1 MTRRMG
7 SYDNYSPVHISVS
20 IIGKY
25 WTFNIH
31 LVQRPYF
38 NLLIETS
45 LAYCSLP
52 IKLRVKLKLRSRCI
66 FACKSN
72 ASPIVSRISK
82 RLSLFFFLHF
92 VSCILHSW
100 LEFNQKTAF
109 VYYLQIVSTI
119 LRSSRI
125 SKRLSAFPFFYYKIT
140 LILFS
145 SFRKIPSNPLS
156 IHKHIIH
163 TLLESKTKT
172 FYHWIVTWP

>member
-52 IKLRVKLKLRSRCI
+52 IKLRVKLKLRPRCI

-72 ASPIVSRISK
+72 APPIVSRISK

-92 VSCILHSW
+92 VSCILHSYIIYKSF
-100 LEFNQKTAF
+100 LRFCNRLVSRKDLVPFLSFITKLLSSSSPLFEK
-109 VYYLQIVSTI
+109 YLQIHSPYI
-119 LRSSRI
+119 NI
-125 SKRLSAFPFFYYKIT
+125 
-140 LILFS
+140 
-145 SFRKIPSNPLS
+145 
-156 IHKHIIH
+156 
-163 TLLESKTKT
+163 
-172 FYHWIVTWP
+172 

>member
-52 IKLRVKLKLRSRCI
+52 IKLGVKLKLRPRCI

-72 ASPIVSRISK
+72 APPIVSRISK

-100 LEFNQKTAF
+100 LEFNQKTAYIIYKSF
-109 VYYLQIVSTI
+109 LRFCNRLISRKDLVPFLSFITKLLSSSSPLFEKYLQIHSPYI
-119 LRSSRI
+119 NI
-125 SKRLSAFPFFYYKIT
+125 
-140 LILFS
+140 
-145 SFRKIPSNPLS
+145 
-156 IHKHIIH
+156 
-163 TLLESKTKT
+163 
-172 FYHWIVTWP
+172 

>member
-7 SYDNYSPVHISVS
+7 SYDNYNPVHISVS

-72 ASPIVSRISK
+72 APPIVSRISK

-92 VSCILHSW
+92 VSCILHSYIIYKSF
-100 LEFNQKTAF
+100 LRFCNRLVSRKDLVPFLSFITKLLSSSSPLFEK
-109 VYYLQIVSTI
+109 YLQIHSPYI
-119 LRSSRI
+119 NI
-125 SKRLSAFPFFYYKIT
+125 
-140 LILFS
+140 
-145 SFRKIPSNPLS
+145 
-156 IHKHIIH
+156 
-163 TLLESKTKT
+163 
-172 FYHWIVTWP
+172 

>member
-7 SYDNYSPVHISVS
+7 SYDNYSLVHISVS

-100 LEFNQKTAF
+100 LEFNQKTAYIIYKSF
-109 VYYLQIVSTI
+109 LRFWNRLVSRKDLVPFLSFITKLLSSSSPLFEKYLQIHSPYI
-119 LRSSRI
+119 NI
-125 SKRLSAFPFFYYKIT
+125 
-140 LILFS
+140 
-145 SFRKIPSNPLS
+145 
-156 IHKHIIH
+156 
-163 TLLESKTKT
+163 
-172 FYHWIVTWP
+172 

>member
-72 ASPIVSRISK
+72 APPIVSRISK

-92 VSCILHSW
+92 VSCILHSYIIYKSF
-100 LEFNQKTAF
+100 LRFCNRLVSRKDLVPFLSFITKLLSSSSPLFEK
-109 VYYLQIVSTI
+109 YLQIHSPYI
-119 LRSSRI
+119 NI
-125 SKRLSAFPFFYYKIT
+125 
-140 LILFS
+140 
-145 SFRKIPSNPLS
+145 
-156 IHKHIIH
+156 
-163 TLLESKTKT
+163 
-172 FYHWIVTWP
+172 

>member
-52 IKLRVKLKLRSRCI
+52 IKLGVKLKLRSRCI

-72 ASPIVSRISK
+72 APPIVSRISK

-100 LEFNQKTAF
+100 LEFNQNCIRILFTNRFYDSA
-109 VYYLQIVSTI
+109 IVSYLEKTY
-119 LRSSRI
+119 
-125 SKRLSAFPFFYYKIT
+125 SAFPFFYYKIT

-156 IHKHIIH
+156 IYKHIIH